1 MIVSFRDEESHRI
14 FNRESSRRLPTDIQ
28 TTALRKLVML
38 DAAVS
43 LEDLRIPPGN
53 RLEALSGNRRGQHS
67 IRVNRQWRV
76 CFIWEDS
83 GAHQVEITD
92 YH

>member
-1 MIVSFRDEESHRI
+1 MIVSFRDEESRRV
-14 FNRESSRRLPTDIQ
+14 FYREGSRRLPADIQ
-28 TTALRKLVML
+28 RIALRKLVML

-43 LEDLRIPPGN
+43 LADLRIPPGN
-53 RLEALSGNRRGQHS
+53 RLEALSGNRRRQHS

-76 CFIWEDS
+76 CFVWENG